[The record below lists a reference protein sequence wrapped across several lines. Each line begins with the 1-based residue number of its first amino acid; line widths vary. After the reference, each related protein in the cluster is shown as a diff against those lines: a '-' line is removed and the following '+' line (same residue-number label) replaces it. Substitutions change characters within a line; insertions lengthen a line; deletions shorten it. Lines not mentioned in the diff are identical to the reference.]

1 MAVAEVYCAE
11 LEKILKA
18 RALQPIFQPIVNL
31 QDGSISGY
39 EALIRGPSD
48 SPLHSPLQLFKT
60 AVACERLEQLEMLC
74 RQLSIESFAAAQ
86 TDTKLFLNVNP
97 LLLLTADHPSGLTKQ
112 MLRQAQVDPSRV
124 VIEISEQYQVEDAEL
139 LVKAV
144 QHYRQL
150 GFLIAIDD
158 LGSGFSGL
166 KLWSELQPDIV
177 KIDRY
182 FISELDKDPTKRAF
196 ARNIVSL
203 AKAIGATIVAEGIET
218 ADELRLCRELG
229 ADLAQGYL
237 LGRPQVTL
245 KSALNNT
252 AALLANLLP
261 LEGVLD
267 NVEQLLINVMPVTHN
282 QSAAEVAERFQQEP
296 KLQSLAVLQQGRAV
310 GLICRSDLLALF
322 AQPFG
327 RALYEKKPIGK
338 VMNAKPVIVDV
349 HCSLDEVSQIVAEDE
364 HNAASW
370 YFIICRNGQ
379 YLGLGSVRQLL
390 KKISERKLQH
400 ARYANPLTLLPGN
413 VPIYQRID
421 MLLQQQAD
429 FAVAYLDL
437 NHFKPYND
445 FYGYSKGDMVLL
457 MLAEVIQ
464 HQAANK
470 HFIGHIGGDDFV
482 LVSSPGEC
490 ETLCQQILQRFATQ
504 ISHYYRQED
513 LQQGGITTLSR
524 SGEPCFYPLLTLAIG
539 IAIPDPQL
547 CRSHHDVAALTAAAK
562 YEAKRVGGNAI
573 FCSRRRGPELQLNKA
588 LARPSVA

>member
-1 MAVAEVYCAE
+1 MAVAKIYCAE

-60 AVACERLEQLEMLC
+60 AVACDRLEQLEMLC
-74 RQLSIESFAAAQ
+74 RQLSIESFAVAK
-86 TDTKLFLNVNP
+86 TETKLFLNVNP

-112 MLRQAQVDPSRV
+112 MLSQAQVDPSQV
-124 VIEISEQYQVEDAEL
+124 VIEISEQYQVEDAGL

-196 ARNIVSL
+196 VRNIVSL

-218 ADELRLCRELG
+218 PDELRLCRELG

-245 KSALNNT
+245 KPAVNN

-261 LEGVLD
+261 LEGALD
-267 NVEQLLINVMPVTHN
+267 NVEQLLINVMPVTHS
-282 QSAAEVAERFQQEP
+282 QSAADVAARFQQEP

-322 AQPFG
+322 AQPYG
-327 RALYEKKPIGK
+327 RALYEKKPISK
-338 VMNAKPVIVDV
+338 LMNAKPVIVDAN
-349 HCSLDEVSQIVAEDE
+349 CSLDEVSQIVADDE

-390 KKISERKLQH
+390 KKISEQKLQH

-421 MLLQQQAD
+421 MLLQQQRD

-464 HQAANK
+464 QQAANK
-470 HFIGHIGGDDFV
+470 HFVGHIGGDDFV
-482 LVSSPGEC
+482 LVSQVHEC
-490 ETLCQQILQRFATQ
+490 ERLCQNILQRFAEL
-504 ISHYYRQED
+504 IPHYYRQED

-524 SGEPCFYPLLTLAIG
+524 GGEPCFYPLLSLAIG

-547 CRSHHDVAALTAAAK
+547 CRSHHDVAALTSAAK
-562 YEAKRVGGNAI
+562 YEAKRLGGNTI
-573 FCSRRRGPELQLNKA
+573 FNSRRRGPELQLNKA
-588 LARPSVA
+588 LARPSIA

>member
-60 AVACERLEQLEMLC
+60 AVACDRLEQLEMLC

-196 ARNIVSL
+196 VRNIVSL

-245 KSALNNT
+245 KPALNNI

-261 LEGVLD
+261 LEGALD

-282 QSAAEVAERFQQEP
+282 QSAAEVAERFQQDP

-327 RALYEKKPIGK
+327 RELYEKKPIGK

-349 HCSLDEVSQIVAEDE
+349 HCSLDEVSQIVADDE

-390 KKISERKLQH
+390 KKL
-400 ARYANPLTLLPGN
+400 ANANRNTRAM
-413 VPIYQRID
+413 PI
-421 MLLQQQAD
+421 
-429 FAVAYLDL
+429 
-437 NHFKPYND
+437 H
-445 FYGYSKGDMVLL
+445 
-457 MLAEVIQ
+457 
-464 HQAANK
+464 
-470 HFIGHIGGDDFV
+470 
-482 LVSSPGEC
+482 
-490 ETLCQQILQRFATQ
+490 
-504 ISHYYRQED
+504 
-513 LQQGGITTLSR
+513 
-524 SGEPCFYPLLTLAIG
+524 
-539 IAIPDPQL
+539 
-547 CRSHHDVAALTAAAK
+547 
-562 YEAKRVGGNAI
+562 
-573 FCSRRRGPELQLNKA
+573 
-588 LARPSVA
+588 